1 MEMNSKQKLIL
12 FAFILIT
19 VGMMLYPPFHIV
31 IKGTERNMGYGF
43 LFDPPKRSYLAA
55 SVNVPVLLAQWV
67 VSILVGAAG
76 WFLAK
81 NDANPTF
88 IEPKERNLENKSV
101 AESSSFLL
109 LRLFRGVVGF
119 VFGWQII
126 LLFPILTWFS
136 NPSAI
141 TGNMIAMV
149 VLKIVIMVVTGVV
162 FFGLRKYIHWLHKR
176 WYGIPHP
183 ALSKAMAL

>member
-1 MEMNSKQKLIL
+1 MNSKQKLIL

-43 LFDPPKRSYLAA
+43 LFDPPKKSHFLVA
-55 SVNVPVLLAQWV
+55 SVNVPVLIAQWI
-67 VSILVGAAG
+67 VSILVGTAG

-81 NDANPTF
+81 NDANSTL
-88 IEPKERNLENKSV
+88 IESRERNPENKSV
-101 AESSSFLL
+101 TESASFLL

-119 VFGWQII
+119 MFGWQII

-141 TGNMIAMV
+141 TGNMITMI
-149 VLKIVIMVVTGVV
+149 LIKIVIIVVTGLV
-162 FFGLRKYIHWLHKR
+162 FFGLRKYIHWLHKL
-176 WYGIPHP
+176 WYGMPHP
-183 ALSKAMAL
+183 ALLKSMAL